1 MHHVSY
7 IFPTFTAEIKMM
19 MTKKNTMVDIL
30 CLMAGLL
37 AACHDGKTA
46 KTLRSAYYW
55 STTWDMD
62 SCKTAFIRQHHIS
75 RMYVRYFDV
84 VKDEESGA
92 AMPNATILFRTPVP
106 EGIGIVPV
114 VFIVNDCMR
123 NCTQE
128 DCRLLAEKIFRR
140 IGQMNAANDIKGV
153 KEIQIDCD
161 WTASTQKAYFC
172 FLNKLREMAK
182 AKSMLVSATIRL
194 HQLSI
199 APPPVDRGVLM
210 MYNTGDHKLLSCHKP
225 ILDMKDAAPYIQHLG
240 SYPLPLAAAYPLF
253 KWRILFREGK
263 FVGIM
268 HADEDFPVLPGDSIV
283 TRKPE
288 MADIMEAVRAVGH
301 QDRHIN
307 DEVILFDINTDNIK
321 RFNPNDYEKI
331 YQH

>member
-1 MHHVSY
+1 MYHVSH
-7 IFPTFTAEIKMM
+7 IFPIFTAQIKMM
-19 MTKKNTMVDIL
+19 MKKIVVFL
-30 CLMAGLL
+30 CIMACLFTS
-37 AACHDGKTA
+37 CRNGK
-46 KTLRSAYYW
+46 KTETQRSAYYW

-75 RMYVRYFDV
+75 RIYVRYFDV
-84 VKDEESGA
+84 VKNEESGA
-92 AMPNATILFRTPVP
+92 AIPNATILFRTPVP

-114 VFIVNDCMR
+114 VFIVNDCMK

-128 DCRLLAEKIFRR
+128 DCRLLVEKIFRR

-161 WTASTQKAYFC
+161 WTASTEKAYFR
-172 FLNKLREMAK
+172 FLGILREEAN
-182 AKSMLVSATIRL
+182 AQNIQLSATIRL
-194 HQLSI
+194 HQLSM

-253 KWRILFREGK
+253 RWRILFREGK

-288 MADIMEAVRAVGH
+288 MADIMEAVGAVSH

-321 RFNPNDYEKI
+321 RFNPDDYEKI

>member
-62 SCKTAFIRQHHIS
+62 SNKADFVQRHHIS
-75 RMYVRYFDV
+75 RIYMRYFDV
-84 VKDEESGA
+84 VKDDESRT
-92 AMPNATILFRTPVP
+92 AMPNATIRFKTPVAK
-106 EGIGIVPV
+106 GIEIVPV
-114 VFIVNDCMR
+114 VFIVNDCMKG
-123 NCTQE
+123 CTLE
-128 DCRLLAEKIFRR
+128 DSRVLAEKIFRR
-140 IGQMNAANDIKGV
+140 IGQMNAANDINGV

-161 WTASTQKAYFC
+161 WTASTEKAYFR
-172 FLNKLREMAK
+172 FLGILREEAN
-182 AKSMLVSATIRL
+182 AQNIQLSATIRL
-194 HQLSI
+194 HQLSM

-225 ILDMKDAAPYIQHLG
+225 ILDMRDAAPYIQHLG
-240 SYPLPLAAAYPLF
+240 TYPLPLAAAYPLF
-253 KWRILFREGK
+253 RWRILFRDDR

-268 HADEDFPVLPGDSIV
+268 HADDDFPVLPSDSIV
-283 TRKPE
+283 TRQPE
-288 MADIMEAVRAVGH
+288 MADIMEAVRAVNH
-301 QDRHIN
+301 QDRSIN
-307 DEVILFDINTDNIK
+307 DEVILFDLNTDNIK
-321 RFNPNDYEKI
+321 RFKPDDYEKI

>member
-1 MHHVSY
+1 
-7 IFPTFTAEIKMM
+7 MM
-19 MTKKNTMVDIL
+19 MKKIVVFL
-30 CLMAGLL
+30 CIMACLFTS
-37 AACHDGKTA
+37 CRNGK
-46 KTLRSAYYW
+46 KTETQRSAYYW

-75 RMYVRYFDV
+75 RIYVRYFDV
-84 VKDEESGA
+84 VKNEESGA
-92 AMPNATILFRTPVP
+92 AIPNATILFRTPVP

-114 VFIVNDCMR
+114 VFIVNDCMK

-128 DCRLLAEKIFRR
+128 DCRLLVEKIFRR

-161 WTASTQKAYFC
+161 WTASTEKAYFR
-172 FLNKLREMAK
+172 FLGILREEAN
-182 AKSMLVSATIRL
+182 AQNIQLSATIRL
-194 HQLSI
+194 HQLSM

-253 KWRILFREGK
+253 RWRILFREGK

-288 MADIMEAVRAVGH
+288 MADIMEAVGAVSH

-321 RFNPNDYEKI
+321 RFNPDDYEKI